1 MGNKKRRLDEFLN
14 LHPICCFCNGTE
26 KATTQDHLPPRSAFY
41 NNLWPEGYVFPACE
55 QCNNGSSEFDS
66 VFAMVS
72 RFDPFSEQS
81 IKFENESSKLI
92 KAFLESHSDSLP
104 AMDLTAIEKRRWM
117 KKANF
122 EKAVGELYRD
132 FPLVRVTPEM
142 NESIKKVSTKLIKA
156 LHYKHTTKIIPS
168 EESLKIKWWN
178 NAQLMTG
185 QFPSEIFDSV
195 NLRPILKSGKN
206 ILNEQFTYGYQ
217 VSEDGNLGMYVA
229 LLRKAFAMIGL
240 VSFNQELLK
249 TNNISFDSK

>member
-1 MGNKKRRLDEFLN
+1 MGNKKRRLEAFLN

-26 KATTQDHLPPRSAFY
+26 KATTQDHLPPRSTFY
-41 NNLWPEGYVFPACE
+41 DNLWPDGYVFPACE
-55 QCNNGSSEFDS
+55 QCNNGSSELDS
-66 VFAMVS
+66 VFAIVS

-81 IKFENESSKLI
+81 IKFEKESSKLI
-92 KAFLESHSDSLP
+92 KAFLENHSDSLP
-104 AMDLTAIEKRRWM
+104 AMNLTSIEKIRWM

-132 FPLVRVTPEM
+132 LPLVRVVPEM
-142 NESIKKVSTKLIKA
+142 SEAVKKVSAKLIKA
-156 LHYKHTTKIIPS
+156 LHHQHTSKIVPS
-168 EESLKIKWWN
+168 EESLKVRWWS

-185 QFPSEIFDSV
+185 QFPSEILDTV

-217 VSEDGNLGMYVA
+217 VSEDGNLGMYEVFF
-229 LLRKAFAMIGL
+229 RKAFAVVGL